1 MSISPGGATR
11 LVRVQGA
18 VALTLGGI
26 AAAFGVASC
35 CALPILLTAAGLS
48 AAWLGGIAMV
58 AAPYRDLLLW
68 LSMLSLAG
76 GALLLWR
83 MQRSAIACGS
93 GRVCTPGWLRLV
105 LLSGV
110 ISGAILLW
118 LGYSH
123 V

>member
-1 MSISPGGATR
+1 MSINPGDAKR
-11 LVRVQGA
+11 LVHARGA
-18 VALTLGGI
+18 IALMLGGI
-26 AAAFGVASC
+26 ADAFGVASC

-58 AAPYRDLLLW
+58 AAPYRVLLLW
-68 LSMLSLAG
+68 LSTLSLAG

-83 MQRSAIACGS
+83 TQRSAIARAS
-93 GRVCTPGWLRLV
+93 DRVCTPGWLRLV
-105 LLSGV
+105 LLIGL

-118 LGYSH
+118 LGYSY

>member
-1 MSISPGGATR
+1 MSINSGDATR
-11 LVRVQGA
+11 LVRARGA
-18 VALTLGGI
+18 IALTLGGI

-48 AAWLGGIAMV
+48 AAWLGGIAV
-58 AAPYRDLLLW
+58 VTAPYRDLLLW
-68 LSMLSLAG
+68 LGTLSLAG

-83 MQRSAIACGS
+83 MQRSAIAGGS
-93 GRVCTPGWLRLV
+93 GGVCTPGWLRLV
-105 LLSGV
+105 LLIGL

-118 LGYSH
+118 LGYSY